1 MGSNRAGDSPFG
13 LVLRIKPPKGGFL
26 LPADRGRRSRLA
38 GPQDYF
44 YSGPGPQAA
53 GSIKLA
59 HTTSYAI
66 MEVGHLPVSK
76 SMEDKM
82 KNKEISKEL
91 QEISNHLCEA
101 RNRLD
106 ELYQVLFI
114 EREDLNLDDLIKDIS
129 IAVEDAEVEIDRIVD
144 EGVDCMERA

>member
-1 MGSNRAGDSPFG
+1 M
-13 LVLRIKPPKGGFL
+13 
-26 LPADRGRRSRLA
+26 
-38 GPQDYF
+38 
-44 YSGPGPQAA
+44 
-53 GSIKLA
+53 
-59 HTTSYAI
+59 
-66 MEVGHLPVSK
+66 PVSK

-129 IAVEDAEVEIDRIVD
+129 IAVEDAEVEVDRIVD